1 MVEDLMEELVT
12 DVVLGV
18 INANTEHV
26 TRDSD
31 FSDLGVD
38 QLSITHIVLELEVRL
53 GIELPA
59 DLEDSQTIA
68 EMAAA
73 ARQALRSVAAP

>member
-1 MVEDLMEELVT
+1 MVKDLIEELVT

-18 INANTEHV
+18 VNADTENV

-38 QLSITHIVLELEVRL
+38 QLSITYIVLELEVRL

-59 DLEDSQTIA
+59 DLENSQTIA